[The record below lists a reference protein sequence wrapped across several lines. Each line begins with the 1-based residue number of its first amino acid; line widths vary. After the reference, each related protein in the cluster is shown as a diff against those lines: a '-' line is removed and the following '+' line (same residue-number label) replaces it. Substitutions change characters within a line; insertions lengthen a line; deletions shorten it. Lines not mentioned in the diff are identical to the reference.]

1 MKRGY
6 TLLEMMLVLLS
17 AVLVMMLCVNF
28 LFLLKRSKEIDVGV
42 TQLDIMELQLQHEL
56 MLGYSFSL
64 EDSSLCY
71 TKFDSEVCL
80 SFDGSRLI
88 KTPGYEILLFD
99 VNEGSMSLSDDFVVI
114 SGTYQE
120 ESFSIALERLKK

>member
-1 MKRGY
+1 M
-6 TLLEMMLVLLS
+6 LLS

-71 TKFDSEVCL
+71 TKFDSEACL